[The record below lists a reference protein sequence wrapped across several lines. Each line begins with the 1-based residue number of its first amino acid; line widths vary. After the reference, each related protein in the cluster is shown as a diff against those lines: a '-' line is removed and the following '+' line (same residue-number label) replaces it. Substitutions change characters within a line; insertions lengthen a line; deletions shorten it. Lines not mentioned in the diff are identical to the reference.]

1 VATERKSGTG
11 GLDTFLAASGSQL
24 LDHRGDQVMKYHIH
38 KAVVIG
44 SGTMGAAI
52 AAHLANAGVPVTLL
66 DIVPKDAPV
75 EDKDARNKIVNE
87 GWDRCL
93 KARPANL
100 MSPELKTLV
109 KLGNLDDD
117 FGVVAE
123 ADWICEAIVENLEI
137 KRDLMARID
146 DMRKRTSIVS
156 TNTSGIP
163 VSAIAEGRSKE
174 FKKHFLGI
182 HFFNPPRYLKLLE
195 IIPTKDTDREV
206 VEFFSWFGEYRLG
219 KGIVECKDT
228 PNFIG
233 NRVAF
238 GTGAFAMDYI
248 LKNGYTV
255 DEVDAVTGPL
265 IGRPKTATFRLID
278 LVGLDVWDHVG
289 RNLAPLIPHD
299 QLGQE
304 YLKAETPAKLMSTML
319 KRKWLGNKT
328 KVGFYKE
335 VRKED
340 GSKEFWSL
348 DLNTLEHVPPIKPR
362 FDSVKAAKD
371 VEGLGDRLKVLLEAD
386 DKAAEL
392 VKALTYQSFQY
403 TSSIV
408 PEVADSPKPIDDAT
422 RWGFSH
428 EAGPF
433 ETWDM
438 LGVKDTVKR
447 MKAAGYPAVEW
458 VNDMLK
464 AGVESFYQY
473 ENGEKV
479 GVYNV
484 TQQKYVPIR
493 RPARMIIL
501 KQQKIVSQN
510 SGATIR
516 DLGDGVACLEFHTKM
531 NALDEDIMTMTVEAF
546 DRLEMDF
553 DGLVIG
559 NEAENFSAGANL
571 FMMVVGAQQGMWDML
586 DSAVRKLQEMN
597 IRMRYSP
604 KPVVVAPAGLTLG
617 GGCEITM
624 HGSRVVAAAE
634 TYIGL
639 VELGA
644 GVIPAGGG
652 TKEMLRRILNPVM
665 RVENAEPLAALQR
678 AFLQMGQAKVATSA
692 EEARGMNILTP
703 ADRIVLNRDHLLA
716 EAKQEVLHMVA
727 AGYKPPAP
735 ELIYAA
741 GRDALAAIRIG
752 AWMFAEGK
760 YITQYDHH
768 IAGKLAYVMCGGEL
782 TRPQWVSE
790 QYILDLEREAILSL
804 FGEEK
809 TQARMWNLLQ
819 TGKPLRN

>member
-1 VATERKSGTG
+1 
-11 GLDTFLAASGSQL
+11 
-24 LDHRGDQVMKYHIH
+24 MKYHIH

-66 DIVPKDAPV
+66 DIVPKDAPADNK
-75 EDKDARNKIVNE
+75 EARNKVVNE

-100 MSPELKTLV
+100 MSAELRTFV
-109 KLGNLDDD
+109 KLGNLEDD
-117 FGVVAE
+117 FGAVAD
-123 ADWICEAIVENLEI
+123 ADWICEAIVENLKI
-137 KRDLMARID
+137 KQDLMERID
-146 DMRKRTSIVS
+146 PVRKPNAIVS

-163 VSAIAEGRSKE
+163 ITSIAEGRSEE
-174 FKKHFLGI
+174 FKKHFLGT

-195 IIPTKDTDREV
+195 VIPTKDTDKGV
-206 VEFFSWFGEYRLG
+206 IEFISWFGEYRLG
-219 KGIVECKDT
+219 KGIVLCKDT

-238 GTGAFAMDYI
+238 GTGAFTMDYI

-255 DEVDAVTGPL
+255 DEVDAITGPL
-265 IGRPKTATFRLID
+265 MGRPKTATFRLID
-278 LVGLDVWDHVG
+278 LVGLDVWDHVA
-289 RNLAPLIPHD
+289 RNLAPLIPYD
-299 QLGQE
+299 KLGQE
-304 YLKAETPAKLMSTML
+304 YLKAEAPAKLMSTL
-319 KRKWLGNKT
+319 LERKWLGNKT
-328 KVGFYKE
+328 KIGFYKE
-335 VRKED
+335 VRGAD
-340 GSKEFWSL
+340 GSNPQGASREFWPL
-348 DLNTLEHVPPIKPR
+348 DLNTFEHIPPTKPR

-371 VEGLGDRLKVLLEAD
+371 IESLGERLKVLLEAD
-386 DKAAEL
+386 DKAAKL

-403 TSSIV
+403 VSSII
-408 PEVADSPKPIDDAT
+408 PEVADTVKPIDDAV
-422 RWGFSH
+422 RWGFMH

-438 LGVKDTVKR
+438 LGVKESVEQ
-447 MKAAGYPAVEW
+447 MEELGYPTAAW
-458 VNDMLK
+458 VKDMLN

-473 ENGEKV
+473 DNDEKV
-479 GVYNV
+479 GVYDV
-484 TQQKYVPIR
+484 TQKKYVSIKR
-493 RPARMIIL
+493 SEGMVIL
-501 KQQKIVSQN
+501 KQQKVVAENAGVS
-510 SGATIR
+510 IR
-516 DLGDGVACLEFHTKM
+516 DLGGGVACLEFHTKM
-531 NALDEDIMTMTVEAF
+531 NALDEDIMNMADEAF
-546 DRLEMDF
+546 HRLETDF

-586 DSAVRKLQEMN
+586 NAATTKLQDFNM
-597 IRMRYSP
+597 RMRYSP
-604 KPVVVAPAGLTLG
+604 KPVVVAPAGLALG

-624 HGSRVVAAAE
+624 HGSRIVAAAE

-652 TKEMLRRILNPVM
+652 TKEMLRRIVNPVM

-692 EEARGMNILTP
+692 EEARAMNILSP
-703 ADRIVLNRDHLLA
+703 SDRIVLNREHLLT
-716 EAKQEVLHMVA
+716 EAKKEVLHMIAV
-727 AGYKPPAP
+727 GYKPPAP

-752 AWMFAEGK
+752 AWMFQEGH
-760 YITQYDHH
+760 YITQYDHY

-782 TRPQWVSE
+782 TRGQWVSE

-804 FGEEK
+804 FGEER
-809 TQARMWNLLQ
+809 TQARMWNILQ

>member
-1 VATERKSGTG
+1 
-11 GLDTFLAASGSQL
+11 
-24 LDHRGDQVMKYHIH
+24 MKYHIH

-66 DIVPKDAPV
+66 DIVPNDASAG
-75 EDKDARNKIVNE
+75 DKDARNKIVND

-100 MSPELKTLV
+100 MASELKTFV
-109 KLGNLDDD
+109 RLGNLEDD
-117 FGVVAE
+117 FEVVAE
-123 ADWICEAIVENLEI
+123 ADWVCEAIVENLKI
-137 KRDLMARID
+137 KQDLMVRID
-146 DMRKRTSIVS
+146 EVRKPNGIVT

-163 VSAIAEGRSKE
+163 VAAIAEGRSE
-174 FKKHFLGI
+174 GFKQHFLGT

-195 IIPTKDTDREV
+195 IIPTHDTDKAV

-219 KGIVECKDT
+219 KGIVLCKDT

-238 GTGAFAMDYI
+238 GTGAFAMDFI

-299 QLGQE
+299 KLGQE
-304 YLKAETPAKLMSTML
+304 YLRAEAPAKLMSTML
-319 KRKWLGNKT
+319 ERKWLGNKT

-335 VRKED
+335 VRGED
-340 GSKEFWSL
+340 GKKEFWSL
-348 DLNTLEHVPPIKPR
+348 DLNTLEHVAPTKPR
-362 FDSVKAAKD
+362 FDSVKAAKAVD
-371 VEGLGDRLKVLLEAD
+371 GLGDKLKVLLGAE
-386 DKAAEL
+386 DKAANL
-392 VKALTYQSFQY
+392 VKALTYQGFQY
-403 TSSIV
+403 ASSII
-408 PEVADSPKPIDDAT
+408 PEVADTVKPIDDAV
-422 RWGFSH
+422 RWGFMH

-438 LGVKDTVKR
+438 LGVKDSVER
-447 MKAAGYPAVEW
+447 MQTLGYPAASW
-458 VNDMLK
+458 VQEMLD
-464 AGVESFYQY
+464 AGFESFYQY
-473 ENGEKV
+473 SDGDKV
-479 GVYNV
+479 GVYDV
-484 TQQKYVPIR
+484 TLKKYVP
-493 RPARMIIL
+493 L
-501 KQQKIVSQN
+501 KRAEGMVVLKKQPVVAEN
-510 SGATIR
+510 AGASIR

-531 NALDEDIMTMTVEAF
+531 NALDDDIINMADEAF
-546 DRLEMDF
+546 ERLETDF

-571 FMMVVGAQQGMWDML
+571 FMMVVGAQQGMWDLL
-586 DSAVRKLQEMN
+586 DSAVRKLQNLNM
-597 IRMRYSP
+597 RMRYSP
-604 KPVVVAPAGLTLG
+604 KPIVVAPAGLALG

-644 GVIPAGGG
+644 GVIPAGAG
-652 TKEMLRRILNPVM
+652 TKEMLRRIVNPVM
-665 RVENAEPLAALQR
+665 RVENSEPLAALQR

-692 EEARGMNILTP
+692 EEARGMSILGP
-703 ADRIVLNRDHLLA
+703 ADRIVLNRDHLLT
-716 EAKQEVLHMVA
+716 EAKKEVLHMVA

-752 AWMFAEGK
+752 AWMFKEGQ
-760 YITQYDHH
+760 YITPYDHH

-804 FGEEK
+804 FGEER
-809 TQARMWNLLQ
+809 TQARMWNILQ